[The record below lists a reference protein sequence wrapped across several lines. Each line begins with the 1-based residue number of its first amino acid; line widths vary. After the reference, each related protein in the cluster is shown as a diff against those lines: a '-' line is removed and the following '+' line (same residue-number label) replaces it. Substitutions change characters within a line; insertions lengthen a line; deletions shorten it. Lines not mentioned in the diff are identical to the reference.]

1 MVPVEGGWK
10 MIKNKTCPKCEKVKD
25 LTEFSKHRQ
34 RKDGVQSYCKQCAK
48 QWRQDNRERILERK
62 KQWRQ
67 DNRERILE
75 RQKQY
80 YQDNREARLEYGK
93 QWRQDNPEYGKQWR
107 QDNRERISEYVKQYK
122 ATVQKERLKND
133 EQFRIRQYLSS
144 NLRQC
149 LKRVE
154 KVKKSSILKYI
165 GCSMEDLQNHLNST
179 KQPEWGDDVH
189 IDHIIPSSLFDH
201 TNEEEIKKCWHWRNL
216 RYLPSIYNKSKGNTL
231 DLDLIRSY
239 NIEDLL
245 PEGTDV

>member
-10 MIKNKTCPKCEKVKD
+10 MIKNKTCPKCKKVKD
-25 LTEFSKHRQ
+25 LTEFFKNRHK
-34 RKDGVQSYCKQCAK
+34 KDGVQSHCKQCV
-48 QWRQDNRERILERK
+48 
-62 KQWRQ
+62 
-67 DNRERILE
+67 
-75 RQKQY
+75 
-80 YQDNREARLEYGK
+80 K
-93 QWRQDNPEYGKQWR
+93 QWRQDNPEYSKQYCKQWR
-107 QDNRERISEYVKQYK
+107 QDNPERKLEYSKQYE
-122 ATVQKERLKND
+122 ATVRKERRKND

-201 TNEEEIKKCWHWRNL
+201 TN
-216 RYLPSIYNKSKGNTL
+216 
-231 DLDLIRSY
+231 
-239 NIEDLL
+239 
-245 PEGTDV
+245 

>member
-34 RKDGVQSYCKQCAK
+34 RKDGVQSYCKQCA
-48 QWRQDNRERILERK
+48 
-62 KQWRQ
+62 
-67 DNRERILE
+67 
-75 RQKQY
+75 
-80 YQDNREARLEYGK
+80 K